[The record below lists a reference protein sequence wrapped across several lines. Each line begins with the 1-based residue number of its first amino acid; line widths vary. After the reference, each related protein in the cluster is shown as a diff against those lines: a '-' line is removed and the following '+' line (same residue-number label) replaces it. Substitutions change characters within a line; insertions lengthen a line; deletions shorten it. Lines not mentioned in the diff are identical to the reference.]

1 MRPSLLLKGL
11 MAAKT
16 TEPQETDDCATTPD
30 QQVNREHVGCITF
43 VLNFLKGV
51 LI

>member
-30 QQVNREHVGCITF
+30 QQVNVGCVTF